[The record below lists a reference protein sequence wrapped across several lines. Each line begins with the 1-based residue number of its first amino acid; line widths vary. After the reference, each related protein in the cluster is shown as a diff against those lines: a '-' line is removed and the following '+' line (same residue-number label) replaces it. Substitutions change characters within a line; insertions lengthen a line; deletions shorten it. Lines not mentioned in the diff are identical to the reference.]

1 MIIKLEKFGTTL
13 VSRPSGKEA
22 FLVIKKIL
30 KDLKENEII
39 EVDFEGVLTLTPGW
53 ADEVLTP
60 LLDIYGDRLILK
72 NTDNL
77 SAKATIEML
86 QTISGKQFKISN

>member
-13 VSRPSGKEA
+13 ISRPSGKEA

-30 KDLKENEII
+30 MDLKENEII

-60 LLDIYGDRLILK
+60 LLNIYGDRLILK
-72 NTDNL
+72 NTANL
-77 SAKATIEML
+77 SANATVEML
-86 QTISGKQFKISN
+86 QTISRKQFKIL

>member
-22 FLVIKKIL
+22 FLVVKKIL
-30 KDLKENEII
+30 KDLKDGEII
-39 EVDFEGVLTLTPGW
+39 EVDFNGVLTLTPGW

-60 LLDIYGDRLILK
+60 LLNMYGDRLVLK
-72 NTDNL
+72 NTENL

>member
-13 VSRPSGKEA
+13 VSRPNGKEA
-22 FLVIKKIL
+22 FLVVKKIL
-30 KDLKENEII
+30 NDLKGNEII

-60 LLDIYGDRLILK
+60 LLNTYEDRLVLK
-72 NTDNL
+72 NTENL

>member
-22 FLVIKKIL
+22 FLAIKKIL